1 MAAWA
6 ARCLSRGRPFAH
18 SPMVECGHDRAIRVQ
33 GLSTHILWQPVPE
46 LPEVET
52 VRTELEP
59 ALTGRT
65 LESVEIVDARLV
77 APDDPRAVA
86 ADLEGERV
94 ARVGRRGK
102 YLVLGFESG
111 SALVC
116 HLRMTGSFSL
126 ARAGRDAYTRA
137 VVMLDDGQTV
147 LYRDVRRF
155 GTWRLLEPGDVEPYL
170 GIRLGVEPLGPRFTT
185 QWLSQRIA
193 GRRAPVKAAILDQRT
208 VAGLGNIYA
217 DEALWRAR
225 IHPLRPAGELDRDD
239 VRQLQRTIR
248 AALRHGIARQGA
260 TLSDYRRP
268 NGETG
273 AMQHEFH
280 VYGRLGEPCDRC
292 GTPIAKTRAG
302 GRGTWFC
309 PRCQTAG

>member
-1 MAAWA
+1 
-6 ARCLSRGRPFAH
+6 
-18 SPMVECGHDRAIRVQ
+18 
-33 GLSTHILWQPVPE
+33 VPE

-65 LESVEIVDARLV
+65 LSRVEIVDPRLV

-86 ADLEGERV
+86 SDLEGERV
-94 ARVGRRGK
+94 AGVGRRCK
-102 YLVLGFESG
+102 YLVIDLDSG
-111 SALVC
+111 GALVC
-116 HLRMTGSFSL
+116 HLRMTGSFGLS
-126 ARAGRDAYTRA
+126 ADGRDPYTRA
-137 VVMLDDGQTV
+137 TVDLDDGETV

-155 GTWRLLEPGDVEPYL
+155 GTWRVLGPGDVEPYL
-170 GIRLGVEPLGPRFTT
+170 GVRLGVEPLGRRFTT
-185 QWLSQRIA
+185 QWLSERLA
-193 GRRAPVKAAILDQRT
+193 GRRAPVKAAILGQRS

-225 IHPLRPAGELDRDD
+225 IHPLRPAGGLDADE
-239 VRQLQRTIR
+239 VRRLRRTIR

-292 GTPIAKTRAG
+292 GRPIAKTRAG

-309 PRCQTAG
+309 PYCQTAG